1 MRVRRSLLI
10 LLTVSFVLL
19 IGLWLLSVVLYREET
34 IISPL
39 SYAKKERLHHNEDD
53 NLRPTSKVFRGKVS
67 WYSTQECENPD
78 CITKS
83 GERFTDDGLTGACLA
98 NYPFGSRFRLVYRGR
113 SVSFVCNDRGGFGSL
128 GRVLDVSP
136 AVFSALAPLSAG
148 VITAEIEVIEAKE
161 I

>member
-1 MRVRRSLLI
+1 MRRKILGSLLI
-10 LLTVSFVLL
+10 FSL
-19 IGLWLLSVVLYREET
+19 GLVVGSLLSSDPPPICPVTYGPHFTYDLPT
-34 IISPL
+34 
-39 SYAKKERLHHNEDD
+39 
-53 NLRPTSKVFRGKVS
+53 RPTTFKGKVS

-83 GERFTDDGLTGACLA
+83 GERFTDDGFTGACLA
-98 NYPFGSRFRLVYRGR
+98 DYPFGSRFRLVYRGR

-148 VITAEIEVIEAKE
+148 VITAEIEVLHDQRPLGDL
-161 I
+161 